1 MLSKVQYFLSFGL
14 LTGIS
19 SDISR
24 LRTIIDIRPLNIMNL
39 TWILLFVY
47 FQAIT
52 WENSKLERK
61 IQVRNCRPR
70 MSIVFFLTQDKYEEK
85 LVLYINEISCNNNYE
100 LYIKNG
106 IINSI
111 LNVDLK
117 LEE

>member
-19 SDISR
+19 SKISR
-24 LRTIIDIRPLNIMNL
+24 LRTIIDVMNFNIMNL
-39 TWILLFVY
+39 TWSLLFVY

-52 WENSKLERK
+52 WGNSKFERK

-85 LVLYINEISCNNNYE
+85 LVLYIIEISCYNNNE

-106 IINSI
+106 ISNSF
-111 LNVDLK
+111 
-117 LEE
+117 